1 MTIAI
6 LGLAAGFVFISVLL
20 LLLNLRTDYHW
31 SIKAGMI
38 GIASLFYLITLIT
51 LPGFY
56 GWPTLDP
63 LPQKF
68 RLLAHEI
75 REPANDTDK
84 GAIFIWTSSLD
95 SDKARPRAYQ
105 LPYHPEL
112 HSRLTAAQKRI
123 EFGQTIA
130 GEITS
135 DTSGNSSSQGLPRFH
150 FIERPPLPAKKN

>member
-6 LGLAAGFVFISVLL
+6 LSLAAGFIFISVLL

-51 LPGFY
+51 LPAFY

-75 REPANDTDK
+75 DEPANDSDK
-84 GAIFIWTSSLD
+84 GAIYIWISSLN
-95 SDKARPRAYQ
+95 SDQARPRAHQ

-123 EFGQTIA
+123 EFGHTIA
-130 GEITS
+130 GEIS
-135 DTSGNSSSQGLPRFH
+135 DDTDGNGGIAGLPRFE
-150 FIERPPLPAKKN
+150 FIERPRLPAKKN

>member
-6 LGLAAGFVFISVLL
+6 LSLATGFIFISVLL

-38 GIASLFYLITLIT
+38 GIASLFYLITLST
-51 LPGFY
+51 LPAFY

-68 RLLAHEI
+68 RLLAHDI
-75 REPANDTDK
+75 HEPANETDK
-84 GAIFIWTSSLD
+84 GAIYIWISSLD
-95 SDKARPRAYQ
+95 ADQAHPRAYQ
-105 LPYHPEL
+105 LPYDPEL

-123 EFGQTIA
+123 EFGHTVA
-130 GEITS
+130 GEISADDDDKRGS
-135 DTSGNSSSQGLPRFH
+135 DDLPRFH
-150 FIERPPLPAKKN
+150 FIERPKLPPKKN